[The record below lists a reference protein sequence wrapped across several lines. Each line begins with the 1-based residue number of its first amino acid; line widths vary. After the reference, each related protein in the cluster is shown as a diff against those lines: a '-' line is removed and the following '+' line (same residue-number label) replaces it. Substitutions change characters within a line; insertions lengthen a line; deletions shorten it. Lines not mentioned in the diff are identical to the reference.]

1 MTNRQ
6 SSKTATGTTR
16 AQEVRLEQNGQGS
29 LFPTRRH
36 GTGAW
41 GGYRRGSGQKRLTIP
56 RRGHSVYVTD
66 EEWQQIQ
73 ELIRRMRSTDAGQDA

>member
-6 SSKTATGTTR
+6 SSRTATGTTR
-16 AQEVRLEQNGQGS
+16 AQEVRLEQDGQGS

-36 GTGAW
+36 GAGAW
-41 GGYRRGSGQKRLTIP
+41 GGYRRGSGQKRLAIP

-66 EEWQQIQ
+66 EEWTQIQ
-73 ELIRRMRSTDAGQDA
+73 ALIRSMRADTQG